1 MSIRDERKQQSRQ
14 ALLDAV
20 LSLSSSGMSFS
31 SMSLREITR
40 HVGLVPTAFY
50 RHFLDKNQLGL
61 ELIDQ
66 IALQH
71 KRVLHELKLASLLQQ
86 PRNIEPRLDQFFT
99 AVQQHP
105 EWWIFISAE
114 RWGGNALLRYAI
126 AREIEYLIEDL
137 TDELSEVEPTYAL
150 NDLQV
155 LSNLLI
161 NSSFN
166 WAMSWINFMVAT
178 DNPQQLQQRQHFK
191 AQTIQQIELLFRG
204 IIYKK

>member
-20 LSLSSSGMSFS
+20 LSLSSSGISFG

-66 IALQH
+66 VALQH

-86 PRNIEPRLDQFFT
+86 HTDIEPRLDQFFT

-114 RWGGNALLRYAI
+114 RWGGSALLRYAI

-137 TDELSEVEPTYAL
+137 SDELSEVEPTYAVQ
-150 NDLQV
+150 DLQV
-155 LSNLLI
+155 LANLLI
-161 NSSFN
+161 NLSFN
-166 WAMSWINFMVAT
+166 WAMSWINLMVST
-178 DNPQQLQQRQHFK
+178 DNPQLIQQRLSFK
-191 AQTIQQIELLFRG
+191 NQTIQQIELLFRG
-204 IIYKK
+204 IIHKK